1 MTDDRSTAR
10 SMLHQDAWL
19 VPVGLVQSL
28 WHQAPAEHLQ
38 AIVDAGKGDVP
49 LKDAL
54 TSALRA
60 GGAGGSY
67 GECDPIL
74 GNFLAADGVCLTPRV

>member
-1 MTDDRSTAR
+1 LCLLVWCKACG
-10 SMLHQDAWL
+10 HQS
-19 VPVGLVQSL
+19 PT
-28 WHQAPAEHLQ
+28 ENLQ
-38 AIVDAGKGDVP
+38 AIINARKGDVP

-74 GNFLAADGVCLTPRV
+74 GISWPQTASV